1 MIILKE
7 ECDMM
12 QVSIIGATGY
22 AGADLLRLL
31 LNHQEITLS
40 VLTSESYAG
49 QLISQVYPHL
59 KGHVDIM
66 LDTMNIDLIVN
77 KSDVVFVALPHGHA
91 MNVVPTLLS
100 AGKKVIDFGADYRL
114 SDPAIFEQWY
124 KHTHVSPETKA
135 VYGLPELNRTQ
146 IIGANLVANPG
157 CYPTATILA
166 IAPLLREGLVDPHS
180 VIVDAKSGISGAGRG
195 LGLASHY
202 AEATENVKAYNIGGH
217 RHTPEIEQE
226 LSLAAG
232 ETVTIS
238 FTPHLMPMSRG
249 ILSTCYM
256 SLKPGVTLEHVT
268 DAFNKAYANEFF
280 VRLLGAGQ
288 YPATK
293 NVRGTNHCDIGWYVD
308 LRTNRVII
316 VSAIDNLVKGAAGQA
331 LQNMNII
338 CGLPETTGLKFPALY
353 P

>member
-1 MIILKE
+1 
-7 ECDMM
+7 MM
-12 QVSIIGATGY
+12 RTSIIGATGY

-31 LNHQEITLS
+31 LNHNEITLS

-49 QLISQVYPHL
+49 QPISQVYPHL
-59 KGHVDIM
+59 KGHVDIV
-66 LDTMNIDLIVN
+66 LDNMNIDLIID

-91 MNVVPTLLS
+91 MKVVPALLT

-114 SDPAIFEQWY
+114 RDTAVFEQWY
-124 KHTHVSPETKA
+124 KHTHVSPDLKA
-135 VYGLPELNRTQ
+135 VYGLPELNREQ
-146 IIGANLVANPG
+146 IIGAKVVANPG
-157 CYPTATILA
+157 CYTTASILA

-195 LGLASHY
+195 LGLGSHY
-202 AEATENVKAYNIGGH
+202 PEATENVKAYNIGGH

-226 LSLAAG
+226 LSVAAG
-232 ETVTIS
+232 EPITIS
-238 FTPHLMPMSRG
+238 FTPHLMPMTRG
-249 ILSTCYM
+249 ILATCYM
-256 SLKPGVTLEHVT
+256 NLKPEVTMDQIT
-268 DAFNKAYANEFF
+268 TAFNKAYQHEFF
-280 VRLLGAGQ
+280 VRLLGPGQ

-293 NVRGTNHCDIGWYVD
+293 NVRGTNHCDLGWHVD
-308 LRTNRVII
+308 PRTNRVIV

-338 CGLPETTGLKFPALY
+338 CGFPETMGLRFPALY

>member
-1 MIILKE
+1 MIR
-7 ECDMM
+7 
-12 QVSIIGATGY
+12 VSIIGATGY
-22 AGADLLRLL
+22 AGEDLLRLL
-31 LNHQEITLS
+31 LNHKDITLA

-49 QLISQVYPHL
+49 QPISQVYPHL
-59 KGHVDIM
+59 KGHVDIV
-66 LDTMNIDLIVN
+66 LDKMDIDLIID

-91 MNVVPTLLS
+91 MKVVPTLLA

-114 SDPAIFEQWY
+114 SDTAVFEQWY
-124 KHTHVSPETKA
+124 KHTHVSPDTKA
-135 VYGLPELNRTQ
+135 VYGLPELKRAQ
-146 IIGANLVANPG
+146 IIGAKVVANPG
-157 CYPTATILA
+157 CYTTASILA

-195 LGLASHY
+195 LGLAVHY

-226 LSLAAG
+226 LSVAAG

-249 ILSTCYM
+249 ILATCYM
-256 SLKPGVTLEHVT
+256 SLKPAVTLEQIT
-268 DAFNKAYANEFF
+268 AAFNKAYSNEFF
-280 VRLLGAGQ
+280 VRLLGPGQ

-293 NVRGTNHCDIGWYVD
+293 NVRGTNHCDIGWHVD
-308 LRTNRVII
+308 PRTNRVIV

-338 CGLPETTGLKFPALY
+338 CGLPETTGLRFPALY